1 MAKAGM
7 IREWEKD
14 EAAFQYE
21 QREGRAILLLWKGA
35 GSTAH
40 IPEEVDGCPVR
51 EIGRKAFL
59 SNKRIQEVYLPGSI
73 EMIDDWAFAY
83 CSKLSRIWMP
93 RHPVSFG
100 KGVFLQCE
108 RLGHFILEDEKTPMS
123 EKVKECTGALL
134 AAVVHKLDAP
144 YLLNPMQAG
153 RKSWIR
159 KWDTRLMEIMTTPD
173 EDGYSR
179 TILCGEE
186 DIGSM
191 DNNLE
196 FFLHQKRR
204 SKVRLALLRL
214 LYDQDLPSAMQ
225 QFLTDYLKSHAK
237 GCLFEETWQ
246 VVKEEHG
253 TEKEYYD
260 LLLDIGALTAENFDA
275 VLCDMGTELAEMKAY
290 LLREK
295 EERFGDGEFFSSL
308 SLDL

>member
-1 MAKAGM
+1 MTDM

-14 EAAFQYE
+14 ETAFQYE
-21 QREGRAILLLWKGA
+21 QKEGKIQLLLWKGT
-35 GSTAH
+35 GSTAC
-40 IPEEVDGCPVR
+40 IPEEVDGLPVKK
-51 EIGRKAFL
+51 IGRKAFL

-73 EMIDDWAFAY
+73 QVIDDWAFAY
-83 CSKLSRIWMP
+83 CSKLSRIRMP

-100 KGVFLQCE
+100 KGAFLQCE
-108 RLGHFILEDEKTPMS
+108 RLESFTLEDAVPSMTEKARA
-123 EKVKECTGALL
+123 CTGALL
-134 AAVVHKLDAP
+134 AATVHKLDAP
-144 YLLNPMQAG
+144 YLLDPMKAG
-153 RKSWIR
+153 RESWIQ
-159 KWDTRLMEIMTTPD
+159 KWDARLMEIMTTPD

-191 DNNLE
+191 DNNLDY
-196 FFLHQKRR
+196 FLHQKRM

-214 LYDQDLPSAMQ
+214 LYDQSLASETRR
-225 QFLTDYLKSHAK
+225 FLTDYLKSHAK
-237 GCLFEETWQ
+237 GCPFEETWQ

-253 TEKEYYD
+253 TEREYYD
-260 LLLDIGALTAENFDA
+260 LLLDIGALTTDNFDA

-295 EERFGDGEFFSSL
+295 EERFGDGGFFGSL

>member
-1 MAKAGM
+1 MADM

-14 EAAFQYE
+14 GAAFQYE
-21 QREGRAILLLWKGA
+21 RKDGRVILLLWKGA
-35 GSTAH
+35 GSTAC

-73 EMIDDWAFAY
+73 QVIDDWAFAY
-83 CSKLSRIWMP
+83 CSRLFRIRMP

-100 KGVFLQCE
+100 KGAFLQCE
-108 RLGHFILEDEKTPMS
+108 RLEYFMLEDAVPSMTEKA
-123 EKVKECTGALL
+123 KACTGVLL
-134 AAVVHKLDAP
+134 AAAVHKLDAP
-144 YLLNPMQAG
+144 YLLDPMKAG
-153 RKSWIR
+153 RESWIQ
-159 KWDTRLMEIMTTPD
+159 KWDTRLMEMMKTPD

-191 DNNLE
+191 DNNLD
-196 FFLHQKRR
+196 FFLHQKRM

-214 LYDQDLPSAMQ
+214 LYDQSLASEIRR
-225 QFLTDYLKSHAK
+225 FLTDYLKSHAK
-237 GCLFEETWQ
+237 GCPFEETWQ

-260 LLLDIGALTAENFDA
+260 LLLDIGALTMDNFDA

-295 EERFGDGEFFSSL
+295 EERFGDGGFFGSL

>member
-108 RLGHFILEDEKTPMS
+108 RLEHFILEDEKTPMS

-159 KWDTRLMEIMTTPD
+159 KWDTRLM
-173 EDGYSR
+173 
-179 TILCGEE
+179 
-186 DIGSM
+186 
-191 DNNLE
+191 
-196 FFLHQKRR
+196 
-204 SKVRLALLRL
+204 
-214 LYDQDLPSAMQ
+214 
-225 QFLTDYLKSHAK
+225 
-237 GCLFEETWQ
+237 
-246 VVKEEHG
+246 
-253 TEKEYYD
+253 
-260 LLLDIGALTAENFDA
+260 
-275 VLCDMGTELAEMKAY
+275 
-290 LLREK
+290 
-295 EERFGDGEFFSSL
+295 
-308 SLDL
+308 